1 MMIPSRRLVL
11 VGALTFGLA
20 LAVFA
25 NHRLWPALVATDLA
39 IALVAA
45 VDALWARRGFVEV
58 ERLPPATFSIG
69 RSNVVELTLT
79 SRARRTLTVAI
90 TDDLFPSARAEGLPA
105 TLVLPAGASATVRYV
120 VRPTE
125 RGAFALGDHHLRWSS
140 PLGLWQRQRRQPARH
155 AVRVYPDLQ
164 AVRSWELLARQ
175 DREHALWRTVRLRG
189 GETEFERLREYQRDD
204 EFRNIDWKATA
215 RHQKLITREH
225 QLERNQSL
233 IFALD
238 CGRLMTAESDG
249 LSQLDHALNASL
261 MLAHVAL
268 RLGDHVGQLAFDAEV
283 RRFVA
288 PAAGRS
294 SSQRFMHA
302 SYDLQPRPCET
313 DYRVAQTQL
322 ALRARKR
329 SLVVLFTQVIDDLGA
344 RELVRFAKGL
354 LPRHLALVVL
364 FRDSDVEQLA
374 EAPGVSG
381 PRPPAIDQCVAAAA
395 AEHLVWRERLIGELK
410 RGGVLTLDVV
420 PRQLTA
426 ALVHQYLEIKAR
438 QLL

>member
-11 VGALTFGLA
+11 VGALTLGLA

-25 NHRLWPALVATDLA
+25 NRRLWPALIVTDLA

-58 ERLPPATFSIG
+58 ERLKPATFSLG
-69 RSNVVELTLT
+69 RANAVELTIS
-79 SRARRTLTVAI
+79 SRARRTLTVEV
-90 TDDLFPSARAEGLPA
+90 TDDLFPSARGEGLPA
-105 TLVLPAGASATVRYV
+105 TLVLPPGASATVRYR

-125 RGAFALGDHHLRWSS
+125 RGAFALGDHHLRWST
-140 PLGLWQRQRRQPARH
+140 PLGLWQRQRRQPARDEVH
-155 AVRVYPDLQ
+155 VYPDLQ
-164 AVRSWELLARQ
+164 AVRAWELLARQ

-215 RHQKLITREH
+215 RNQKLITREH

-233 IFALD
+233 LFALD
-238 CGRLMTAESDG
+238 CGRLMSAESG
-249 LSQLDHALNASL
+249 GQSQLDHALNASL
-261 MLAHVAL
+261 MLSHVAL
-268 RLGDHVGQLAFDAEV
+268 RLGDHVGQLAFDSVV
-283 RRFVA
+283 RRFVTPA
-288 PAAGRS
+288 PGRRS
-294 SSQRFMHA
+294 NQRIIQA

-313 DYRVAQTQL
+313 DFRVAQAQL
-322 ALRARKR
+322 VLRVRKR

-354 LPRHLALVVL
+354 MPRHLALVVL
-364 FRDSDVEQLA
+364 FRDADIEQLA
-374 EAPGVSG
+374 EAPGAG
-381 PRPPAIDQCVAAAA
+381 GMRAIDQCVAAAA
-395 AEHLVWRERLIGELK
+395 AEHLVWRERLIGEL
-410 RGGVLTLDVV
+410 RQGGVLTLDVA